1 MNDLLLGFEDFRSNS
16 GALRPSNRHIAF
28 TVTPSGVWVRCGT
41 CMCRSF
47 ARRDCSWAFI
57 FSANRSS
64 TPYLLTPYHPCQVPL
79 YRPHIRQAS
88 RCITQTH
95 SPRLFNSRDRL
106 RLARP
111 VYLWQA
117 LVHDLGQF
125 LITPSRCLLF
135 APAHPGHQCRLP
147 ASPLYQGRRRRIRAL
162 PCLLHHSRRVSHQ
175 LGRLLRIPQHR
186 RVRIATLASPSK
198 LTFPS
203 HALPLPEQAR
213 PSSVHRRTSST

>member
-16 GALRPSNRHIAF
+16 GALRPSNRHTAF
-28 TVTPSGVWVRCGT
+28 TATPSGVWVHCGT
-41 CMCRSF
+41 FMCRSF

-64 TPYLLTPYHPCQVPL
+64 TPYPLTPYHPYQVPRC
-79 YRPHIRQAS
+79 RPHIQQAS
-88 RCITQTH
+88 RCTTRTH
-95 SPRLFNSRDRL
+95 SPRLFTSRDRL

-111 VYLWQA
+111 VCPRQA

-125 LITPSRCLLF
+125 LITLGRCLLF
-135 APAHPGHQCRLP
+135 APAHLGHRCRLP
-147 ASPLYQGRRRRIRAL
+147 GSPLCQGQRHRIRAP

-175 LGRLLRIPQHR
+175 LGRSLRTPQHR
-186 RVRIATLASPSK
+186 TVRIATLVSPSK
-198 LTFPS
+198 HTFPF
-203 HALPLPEQAR
+203 HVLPLPAQAR